1 MTNIYQFEAELLDG
15 KSKPLADYE
24 GKVLLIVNTASKC
37 GFTPQFSG
45 LEKLYEK
52 YKDQGLEIL
61 GFPCNQFGGQDP
73 GSNEQ
78 IGEFCQKNYGVSFP
92 MFSKVDV
99 KGPEAHA
106 IFRYLTNN
114 SKGILGNGIKWNFT
128 KFLIGRDGKVLNRFA
143 PTTKPEDIE
152 DEIRLYKDETQ
163 RVTSEINRLQNDI
176 EQQGVLRNAAEQ
188 DRFAVEE
195 ELSVLKQQ
203 RQ

>member
-1 MTNIYQFEAELLDG
+1 MTNIYQFEAELLEG
-15 KSKPLADYE
+15 ENKSFSDYE

-37 GFTPQFSG
+37 GFTPQFAG

-52 YKDQGLEIL
+52 YNDQGLEVL

-78 IGEFCQKNYGVSFP
+78 IGEYCQRNYGVKFP
-92 MFSKVDV
+92 MFAKVDV

-128 KFLIGRDGKVLNRFA
+128 KFLINKNGEVINRYA

-152 DEIRLYKDETQ
+152 K
-163 RVTSEINRLQNDI
+163 DI
-176 EQQGVLRNAAEQ
+176 ENAL
-188 DRFAVEE
+188 VG
-195 ELSVLKQQ
+195 
-203 RQ
+203 

>member
-1 MTNIYQFEAELLDG
+1 MTSIYQFEAELLDG
-15 KSKPLADYE
+15 KNKSFADYE

-52 YKDQGLEIL
+52 YKDQGFEVL

-78 IGEFCQKNYGVSFP
+78 IGAYCQKNYGVNFP
-92 MFSKVDV
+92 MFAKVDV
-99 KGPEAHA
+99 KGPEAH
-106 IFRYLTNN
+106 ILFRYLTNN

-143 PTTKPEDIE
+143 PTTKPEDLE
-152 DEIRLYKDETQ
+152 
-163 RVTSEINRLQNDI
+163 SE
-176 EQQGVLRNAAEQ
+176 VVAA
-188 DRFAVEE
+188 
-195 ELSVLKQQ
+195 LSQ
-203 RQ
+203 

>member
-1 MTNIYQFEAELLDG
+1 MTNIYQFEAELLEG
-15 KSKPLADYE
+15 ENKSFSDYE

-37 GFTPQFSG
+37 GFTPQFAG

-52 YKDQGLEIL
+52 YNDQGLEVL

-78 IGEFCQKNYGVSFP
+78 IGEYCQRNYGVKFP
-92 MFSKVDV
+92 MFAKVDV

-128 KFLIGRDGKVLNRFA
+128 KFLINKNGEVINRYA
-143 PTTKPEDIE
+143 PTTKPEDLE
-152 DEIRLYKDETQ
+152 K
-163 RVTSEINRLQNDI
+163 DI
-176 EQQGVLRNAAEQ
+176 EKALAG
-188 DRFAVEE
+188 
-195 ELSVLKQQ
+195 
-203 RQ
+203 

>member
-1 MTNIYQFEAELLDG
+1 MTSIYQFEAELLDG
-15 KSKPLADYE
+15 KNKSFADYE

-52 YKDQGLEIL
+52 YKDQGFEVL

-78 IGEFCQKNYGVSFP
+78 IGAYCQKNYGVNFP
-92 MFSKVDV
+92 MFAKVDV
-99 KGPEAHA
+99 KGPEAH
-106 IFRYLTNN
+106 ILFRYLTYN

-143 PTTKPEDIE
+143 PTTKPEDLE
-152 DEIRLYKDETQ
+152 
-163 RVTSEINRLQNDI
+163 SEI
-176 EQQGVLRNAAEQ
+176 AA
-188 DRFAVEE
+188 A
-195 ELSVLKQQ
+195 LSQ
-203 RQ
+203 